1 MDLIESKKE
10 NVNRHPWELSRVE
23 CLIKE
28 IKNYYV
34 GNTVLD
40 IGCGDSYLDY
50 KLIDE
55 IRNIDEMY
63 GIDIYAKKDIKDGKY
78 SVVNNYKKLNNK
90 NFDMILMFD
99 VLEHIEDDA
108 HFLKK
113 TVMPLLKDNGK
124 IIMAVPAYQSLFSK
138 HDEEL
143 KHYRRYNIKMIKDVC
158 EKSNFKIINYHYFY
172 ASLVF
177 VRIITKLLN
186 RDNKVN
192 EWNKD
197 DKNIVTKFMKS
208 FLNLDYHICKKMNK
222 LSFGLSLFIVL
233 EKK

>member
-99 VLEHIEDDA
+99 VLEQ
-108 HFLKK
+108 
-113 TVMPLLKDNGK
+113 
-124 IIMAVPAYQSLFSK
+124 II
-138 HDEEL
+138 
-143 KHYRRYNIKMIKDVC
+143 
-158 EKSNFKIINYHYFY
+158 
-172 ASLVF
+172 
-177 VRIITKLLN
+177 
-186 RDNKVN
+186 
-192 EWNKD
+192 
-197 DKNIVTKFMKS
+197 
-208 FLNLDYHICKKMNK
+208 
-222 LSFGLSLFIVL
+222 FGI
-233 EKK
+233 